1 MADNNNRNY
10 NNRNRNNNQQRRQRV
25 YEEDR
30 RGNNYQDDYD
40 EDYRDD
46 QRQMERSPR
55 NRQQRGN
62 GNNHQQSRQR
72 RYDDDYDN
80 YQPQYRQSSN
90 KKPLLIGLGALGAV
104 AVAAGL
110 FSFLSGN
117 STAQIVSVSPNYVS
131 TQQPYQDCHKV
142 GTTRYVRNQK
152 NGTEGALIGGATGA
166 VAGGI
171 IGNQVKQGGG
181 GTAVGAVVGG
191 ATGALVGREVQRS
204 NQPDYVAQKGSTTQ
218 CATRYKTVQTQVGYN
233 VQYLYKGNMASMVTQ
248 SAPAIGVK
256 LPYSQ
261 LQAMAM
267 PASPPPVAN

>member
-30 RGNNYQDDYD
+30 RDNNYQGDYEDDYQ
-40 EDYRDD
+40 DD
-46 QRQMERSPR
+46 QRQMDRAPR

-62 GNNHQQSRQR
+62 PNQQSRQR
-72 RYDDDYDN
+72 RYDDDYDD
-80 YQPQYRQSSN
+80 YQPQYRQSSS
-90 KKPLLIGLGALGAV
+90 KKPLLIGLGVVGAV

-110 FSFLSGN
+110 YSFLSG
-117 STAQIVSVSPNYVS
+117 SGTAQIVSVSPNYVS
-131 TQQPYQDCHKV
+131 TQQPYQDCHRV

-191 ATGALVGREVQRS
+191 ATGALVGREIQRS

-218 CATRYKTVQTQVGYN
+218 CATRYKNVQTQAGYN

-267 PASPPPVAN
+267 PASPPPASN

>member
-30 RGNNYQDDYD
+30 RGNNYQDDYED
-40 EDYRDD
+40 DYRDD

-55 NRQQRGN
+55 NQQRRGN
-62 GNNHQQSRQR
+62 PNQQSRQR
-72 RYDDDYDN
+72 RYDDDYDD
-80 YQPQYRQSSN
+80 YQPQYRQSSS
-90 KKPLLIGLGALGAV
+90 KKPLLIGLGIVGAA

-110 FSFLSGN
+110 YSFLGGSG
-117 STAQIVSVSPNYVS
+117 TAQIVSVSPNYVS
-131 TQQPYQDCHKV
+131 TQQPYQDCHRV
-142 GTTRYVRNQK
+142 GTTHYVRNQK

-181 GTAVGAVVGG
+181 GTAVGALVGG

-218 CATRYKTVQTQVGYN
+218 CATRYKNVQTQSGYN
-233 VQYLYKGNMASMVTQ
+233 VQYLYKGNMANMVTQ

-256 LPYSQ
+256 IPYSQ

-267 PASPPPVAN
+267 PNTTGQATQ